1 MGDMHYSEED
11 MDIINNGEEGK
22 EYIENYNELIQQ
34 KENDKVDNSKEEK
47 EEEEENYIENNE
59 EHVEEV
65 EKQDNINESG

>member
-1 MGDMHYSEED
+1 MGYSEED

-34 KENDKVDNSKEEK
+34 KENDKIDNSKEEK
-47 EEEEENYIENNE
+47 EEENDIESNE

-65 EKQDNINESG
+65 EKQDDINESG